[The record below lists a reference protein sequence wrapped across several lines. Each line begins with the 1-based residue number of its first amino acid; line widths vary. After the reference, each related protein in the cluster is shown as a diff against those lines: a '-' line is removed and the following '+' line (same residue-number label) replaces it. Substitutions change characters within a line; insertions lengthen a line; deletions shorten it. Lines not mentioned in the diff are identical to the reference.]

1 MILELK
7 NIYYKYNNKD
17 KFILENINLSF
28 DKNQMYAI
36 LGASGS
42 GKTTLLSLLAGL
54 DLPTEGKILYS
65 GEEINKHTLN
75 LHRKKNISLVFQ
87 NYNLIDYLTPL
98 ENVRLVNKKASA
110 DLLLSLGLNEGQ
122 ITRNVLQLSGGQQ
135 QRVAIARALAA
146 EAPIILADEPTGN
159 LDPKTAADIIAILRE
174 AVDKHGKCVIVVTHS
189 KEVAAS
195 ADEIWELKNHT
206 LHLSNKSR

>member
-87 NYNLIDYLTPL
+87 NYNLIDYLTAE
-98 ENVRLVNKKASA
+98 ENVRLGAY
-110 DLLLSLGLNEGQ
+110 
-122 ITRNVLQLSGGQQ
+122 
-135 QRVAIARALAA
+135 
-146 EAPIILADEPTGN
+146 
-159 LDPKTAADIIAILRE
+159 
-174 AVDKHGKCVIVVTHS
+174 
-189 KEVAAS
+189 
-195 ADEIWELKNHT
+195 
-206 LHLSNKSR
+206 

>member
-65 GEEINKHTLN
+65 
-75 LHRKKNISLVFQ
+75 V
-87 NYNLIDYLTPL
+87 
-98 ENVRLVNKKASA
+98 SA
-110 DLLLSLGLNEGQ
+110 
-122 ITRNVLQLSGGQQ
+122 
-135 QRVAIARALAA
+135 
-146 EAPIILADEPTGN
+146 
-159 LDPKTAADIIAILRE
+159 
-174 AVDKHGKCVIVVTHS
+174 
-189 KEVAAS
+189 
-195 ADEIWELKNHT
+195 
-206 LHLSNKSR
+206 